1 MSFFL
6 SLVHHEYHRLERLRG
21 WGRMLP
27 RLIQDII
34 LWHKVDVLALF
45 ETRVSGD
52 RADKVLGCL
61 GFEQWVK
68 VDVLGFCGGLW
79 VLWNKCVVHMDVLHV
94 HPQFIHTRL
103 VPVGHTSSFFA
114 TFTYTSP
121 TPSVREEFW
130 G

>member
-1 MSFFL
+1 MLKVKATWFDWRPRKRLLANDCCRACVVCPFFL
-6 SLVHHEYHRLERLRG
+6 SLVHHEYHRLERVRG
-21 WGRMLP
+21 WGRTLP

-68 VDVLGFCGGLW
+68 VDVVGFSGGLW
-79 VLWNKCVVHMDVLHV
+79 VLWNECVVHVDVLHV
-94 HPQFIHTRL
+94 HP
-103 VPVGHTSSFFA
+103 
-114 TFTYTSP
+114 
-121 TPSVREEFW
+121 
-130 G
+130 